1 MPDISAILK
10 SSKIALE
17 KQATDKF
24 GSAVED
30 FVKGKLGLGDK
41 TKPLAKI
48 GKRDPYSWY
57 ASSYAS
63 ALSGGT
69 DYRPKL
75 KFLFKVEFIFTPEAI
90 AAYPQLKSQDFTFMI
105 KSVDRPKVDFE
116 YEDDV
121 NQYNFRTKVLK
132 KIRHRELTVTFM
144 DDTGNRVF
152 DFFRTLMFLHSPITQ
167 RALQREIIDGKK
179 PPSPLTITEG
189 NGMAFTSAI
198 DLGKATQADIAHR
211 GVINPAFGQ
220 SGGVG
225 GSIAC
230 IRVKQMFINPG
241 GYVGPDNVR
250 KIDPQE
256 VIYDFLNPRIVSFD
270 LDDLTHESSD
280 PSLLTMQF
288 DYDWM
293 EMVKVGTLYE
303 ADGPTYNI
311 TVPGITNAPVDTL
324 SGKQA
329 PRDVAQS
336 PKGVSPAG
344 GGNPFLNIL
353 TNQASRAAQKI
364 TADVVNKAVK
374 QIAGKGPLGGLVAG
388 ALTPIAAG
396 AGSYVNGLVGTGAR
410 DLLTGAASA
419 VRGTF
424 TTSTR
429 PTASDSATRTSDNA
443 TIIRSTDGGG

>member
-10 SSKIALE
+10 STKLSLE
-17 KQATDKF
+17 KQAADTF

-30 FVKGKLGLGDK
+30 FARGKLGLGDK
-41 TKPLAKI
+41 TTPLAKI
-48 GKRDPYSWY
+48 AKRDPYSWY

-75 KFLFKVEFIFTPEAI
+75 KFLFKVEFIFTPQAI

-116 YEDDV
+116 YEDEV
-121 NQYNFRTKVLK
+121 NEYNFRTKVLK

-167 RALQREIIDGKK
+167 RALQRELIDGKK
-179 PPSPLTITEG
+179 PPSALSIAEG
-189 NGMAFTSAI
+189 NGMAFTSASS
-198 DLGKATQADIAHR
+198 LGSATQADIAHR
-211 GVINPAFGQ
+211 GVINSF
-220 SGGVG
+220 VG

-230 IRVKQMFINPG
+230 IRVKQMFVNPAG
-241 GYVGPDNVR
+241 RTGRDHMR
-250 KIDPQE
+250 IIDPQE
-256 VIYDFLNPRIVSFD
+256 VTYDFLNPRIVSFD

-303 ADGPTYNI
+303 ADSPTYNI
-311 TVPGITNAPVDTL
+311 TVPGITNSPVDIL

-336 PKGVSPAG
+336 PAGISPAG
-344 GGNPFLNIL
+344 AGNPFLKIL
-353 TNQASRAAQKI
+353 TNQAGRAAQKI

-374 QIAGKGPLGGLVAG
+374 QVAGSGRFGGLVAG
-388 ALTPIAAG
+388 ALTPIASAAG
-396 AGSYVNGLVGTGAR
+396 GFASGAVSGLVGAGAR
-410 DLLTGAASA
+410 DLITGASSSLK
-419 VRGTF
+419 GTF
-424 TTSTR
+424 ASSTR
-429 PTASDSATRTSDNA
+429 PVANDSATRTDDNS
-443 TIIRSTDGGG
+443 TYVRSTNPGGGG